1 MKYSVQIDGQA
12 LKREI
17 ERKGYSYTDACNLI
31 GRTPT
36 FFTNIIQR
44 GVTSESSIKLIEA
57 FLGIP
62 KERYVV
68 DGEPVQEE
76 PAPQLNE
83 ETLYKVIYAAV
94 YEAMKKALNE

>member
-12 LKREI
+12 LKRELD
-17 ERKGYSYTDACNLI
+17 RKGYSYTEACHMI
-31 GRTPT
+31 GRTST
-36 FFTNIIQR
+36 FLTNIISR
-44 GVTSESSIKLIEA
+44 NVTSESSIKLIEA

-76 PAPQLNE
+76 PVPQLSE